1 MENCLVKLKFNAIT
15 LRSGKMVKRPNSG
28 NSSGDKDKEQEIEGV
43 KESQND
49 HVVIDIDVS
58 PPNLN
63 SNVIPFPHKLEKD
76 GKDRE
81 FEKFLKIFKQLHI
94 NILFIDAIT

>member
-1 MENCLVKLKFNAIT
+1 
-15 LRSGKMVKRPNSG
+15 MVKRPNSG
-28 NSSGDKDKEQEIEGV
+28 NSSGDKDKEQEIERV

-58 PPNLN
+58 SPNLN
-63 SNVIPFPHKLEKD
+63 SNAIPFPHKLKKD

-81 FEKFLKIFKQLHI
+81 FEKFLNIFKQLHI

>member
-1 MENCLVKLKFNAIT
+1 MRDPTLAIQVVK
-15 LRSGKMVKRPNSG
+15 
-28 NSSGDKDKEQEIEGV
+28 KDKEQAIEV

-49 HVVIDIDVS
+49 HVVIDIDVP

-63 SNVIPFPHKLEKD
+63 SNVLLFPHRLKKD

-81 FEKFLKIFKQLHI
+81 FDKFLKIFKQLHI
-94 NILFIDAIT
+94 NIPFIDAIT